1 MSRLSDIV
9 SYRRS
14 QGGSITGSL
23 AGGIKDRLR
32 EKFDPRQLINQRGL
46 MTTLF
51 PGLKT
56 YQAKTSGAPRVT
68 GKSIEQS
75 SLDVSDIK
83 PIFENIQNDSKLT
96 AKNLSVLPSI
106 HRDFNVI
113 RQNIVKLL
121 KLEKIDAATRAD
133 MFFKAAAKRE
143 EMYESQL
150 SKIKEEK
157 KSPEKIK
164 SGISSG
170 SVLDFLVFGGILT
183 LTILSIKKVGE
194 AIDKI
199 KNIDLKEA
207 LDDFTNFLGTSVDKI
222 FSSLDLSGE
231 PSDSEIKQALSKITF
246 SELTEEQ
253 KTKLIEKQ
261 GKLEGAD
268 APTMVRELNNPGAMI
283 FADWQKKYGGE
294 PGKTVK
300 GPDGKTRTF
309 TKFPSMEKGK
319 EAQRALWES
328 DAYKNKPLSEALG
341 KWVDPHNKEAFDNY
355 MKGIASAIGIK
366 KGQTSQTQDQKQ
378 TNTISSSRMPVEE
391 GTLES
396 FVGMRTMKSPKTGQ
410 MVTRMHEGLDIM
422 MPEGTDKDNV
432 FASDTGKVTYSGMM
446 GGYGQTIKI
455 QHDDGTSSLYA
466 HLKELSVK
474 VGDKVT
480 RGQPIAKS
488 GGEKGAWYSGGST
501 GPHLHFELRDKNGKL
516 LDPLEEIPEL
526 KGSRSRRKVK
536 RSPNL
541 ISPVSLNGGMI
552 NSASFDLSMQD
563 LHEGA
568 PIVFIN
574 NNNIIQQQNMVMA
587 KKTDDKMIFKILYSN
602 VILRSSKIV

>member
-14 QGGSITGSL
+14 QGGSVTGSL

-56 YQAKTSGAPRVT
+56 YQSKTSGAPRVA

-113 RQNIVKLL
+113 RQNVVKLL

-164 SGISSG
+164 SGISGG

-183 LTILSIKKVGE
+183 LTILSIEKVGE

-207 LDDFTNFLGTSVDKI
+207 LDDFTNFLSISVEKI

-246 SELTEEQ
+246 SELTDEQ

-261 GKLEGAD
+261 GGLEGAE
-268 APTMVRELNNPGAMI
+268 APNMVKELNNPGAMI

-341 KWVDPHNKEAFDNY
+341 KWVDPNNKEAFDNY

-378 TNTISSSRMPVEE
+378 TTTNSSSRMPIEQ
-391 GTLES
+391 GLLES
-396 FVGMRTMKSPKTGQ
+396 FYGMRTMKNQKTGQ
-410 MVTRMHEGLDIM
+410 MVTRMHEGVDIT

-474 VGDKVT
+474 VGDRVN

-488 GGEKGAWYSGGST
+488 GGARGAWYSGGST

-526 KGSRSRRKVK
+526 RGSRTKRKVTK
-536 RSPNL
+536 GI
-541 ISPVSLNGGMI
+541 ISPVSMNNFGGMI
-552 NSASFDLSMQD
+552 DSNSSVLSMQD
-563 LHEGA
+563 LYAGA
-568 PIVFIN
+568 PIVYIN
-574 NNNIIQQQNMVMA
+574 NNTNRQNII
-587 KKTDDKMIFKILYSN
+587 ISN
-602 VILRSSKIV
+602 NNNTNTKDYLPKLLESVIA

>member
-1 MSRLSDIV
+1 
-9 SYRRS
+9 
-14 QGGSITGSL
+14 L

-56 YQAKTSGAPRVT
+56 YQSKTSGAPRVA

-113 RQNIVKLL
+113 RQNVVKLL

-164 SGISSG
+164 SGISGG

-183 LTILSIKKVGE
+183 LTILSIEKVGE

-207 LDDFTNFLGTSVDKI
+207 LDDFTNFLSISVEKI

-246 SELTEEQ
+246 SELTDEQ

-261 GKLEGAD
+261 GGLEGAE
-268 APTMVRELNNPGAMI
+268 APNMVKELNNPGAMI

-341 KWVDPHNKEAFDNY
+341 KWVDPNNKEAFDNY

-378 TNTISSSRMPVEE
+378 TTTNSSSRMPIEQ
-391 GTLES
+391 GLLES
-396 FVGMRTMKSPKTGQ
+396 FYGMRTMKNQKTGQ
-410 MVTRMHEGLDIM
+410 MVTRMHEGVDIT

-474 VGDKVT
+474 VGDRVN

-488 GGEKGAWYSGGST
+488 GGARGAWYSGGST

-526 KGSRSRRKVK
+526 RGSRTKRKVTK
-536 RSPNL
+536 GI
-541 ISPVSLNGGMI
+541 ISPVSMNNFGGMI
-552 NSASFDLSMQD
+552 DSNSSVLSMQD
-563 LHEGA
+563 LYAGA
-568 PIVFIN
+568 PIVYIN
-574 NNNIIQQQNMVMA
+574 NNTNRQNII
-587 KKTDDKMIFKILYSN
+587 ISN
-602 VILRSSKIV
+602 NNNTNTKDYLPKLLESVIA

>member
-1 MSRLSDIV
+1 MSRISDIV

-14 QGGSITGSL
+14 QGGSVTGSL
-23 AGGIKDRLR
+23 TGGIKDRLK

-46 MTTLF
+46 MATLF

-56 YQAKTSGAPRVT
+56 YQAKTSGAPRVA

-113 RQNIVKLL
+113 RQNVVKLL

-164 SGISSG
+164 SGISGG

-183 LTILSIKKVGE
+183 LTILSIEKVGE

-207 LDDFTNFLGTSVDKI
+207 LDDFTNFLGTSVEKI
-222 FSSLDLSGE
+222 FSSFDLSGE

-246 SELTEEQ
+246 SELTDEQ

-261 GKLEGAD
+261 GGLEGAE
-268 APTMVRELNNPGAMI
+268 APTIVKELNNPGAMI

-309 TKFPSMEKGK
+309 TKFPSVEKGK

-328 DAYKNKPLSEALG
+328 DAYRNKPLGEALG
-341 KWVDPHNKEAFDNY
+341 KWVDPNNTEAFENY
-355 MKGIASAIGIK
+355 MRGIASAIGVK
-366 KGQTSQTQDQKQ
+366 KGQVTITKDQKQ
-378 TNTISSSRMPVEE
+378 TTTDSSSRMPVEK
-391 GTLES
+391 GSLES
-396 FVGMRTMKSPKTGQ
+396 FFGMRTMKNEKTGKL
-410 MVTRMHEGLDIM
+410 VTRMHEGLDIT

-446 GGYGQTIKI
+446 SGYGQTIKI

-474 VGDKVT
+474 VGDKVS

-488 GGEKGAWYSGGST
+488 GGKKDAWYSGGST

-516 LDPLEEIPEL
+516 LDPLEVIPEL
-526 KGSRSRRKVK
+526 RGPKTKREVTKGI
-536 RSPNL
+536 
-541 ISPVSLNGGMI
+541 ISPVSMNNFGGMI
-552 NSASFDLSMQD
+552 DSNSSDLSMQD
-563 LHEGA
+563 LYAGA
-568 PIVFIN
+568 PIVYVN
-574 NNNIIQQQNMVMA
+574 NNTNRQNII
-587 KKTDDKMIFKILYSN
+587 ISN
-602 VILRSSKIV
+602 NNTTNTRDYLSKLLESAIA